1 MDTRADDEQSRF
13 ASTWADDEQSHF
25 ASTRADEQSCFA
37 STRADDE
44 QSHFASTWADE
55 QSRCTIR
62 CDDEVFSFRN
72 QGIGADQCA
81 LSF

>member
-1 MDTRADDEQSRF
+1 MDTRADDEQS
-13 ASTWADDEQSHF
+13 H
-25 ASTRADEQSCFA
+25 FA

-44 QSHFASTWADE
+44 QSHFASTRADDE
-55 QSRCTIR
+55 ALRCTIR
-62 CDDEVFSFRN
+62 CDDEAFSFRN